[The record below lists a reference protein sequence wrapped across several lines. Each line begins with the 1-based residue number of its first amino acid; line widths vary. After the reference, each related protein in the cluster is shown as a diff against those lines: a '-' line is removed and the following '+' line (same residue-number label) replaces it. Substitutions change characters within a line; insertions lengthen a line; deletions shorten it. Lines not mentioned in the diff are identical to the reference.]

1 MVRILQMNTHR
12 EKDGKNEK
20 GGKSEKMEKH
30 RLTETVFEKIFRHN
44 FTDSCA
50 LLVFFSPQSIHVLLY
65 FFSRN
70 LYKSERERVDFR
82 FFFRFQL
89 LCFSFSKP
97 TFTLFSFRLVFSTA
111 ASLSSPLQF
120 SIFSF
125 YLLVDV
131 IRKFSGGGVRGRV
144 KQSSSRNQIKETKRV
159 VNLVWREERNFILIK
174 C

>member
-12 EKDGKNEK
+12 EKDRKNEK
-20 GGKSEKMEKH
+20 GGRSEKMEKH

-97 TFTLFSFRLVFSTA
+97 TFTLFRFVWCFPPPLL
-111 ASLSSPLQF
+111 SLLPYNF
-120 SIFSF
+120 PFFPFI
-125 YLLVDV
+125 YLLML
-131 IRKFSGGGVRGRV
+131 SG
-144 KQSSSRNQIKETKRV
+144 SSVAV
-159 VNLVWREERNFILIK
+159 V
-174 C
+174 